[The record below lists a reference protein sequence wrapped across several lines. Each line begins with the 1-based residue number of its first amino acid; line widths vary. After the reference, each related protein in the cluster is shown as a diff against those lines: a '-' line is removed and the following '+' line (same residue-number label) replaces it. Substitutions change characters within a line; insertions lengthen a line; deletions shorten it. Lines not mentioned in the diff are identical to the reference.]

1 MAFQWE
7 MARAVGL
14 SKDEVDYF
22 RPLSSPEKVQD
33 SITAIPVNFEPHGDT
48 CHSVRTALRK
58 NRAHCIEGA
67 FVAACALMLHGRP
80 ALIMDFVADDDDDHV
95 LTLFRHGR
103 RWGAVS
109 KSNSLWLRW
118 RDPVYSS
125 LREIAMS
132 YFHEYGRGTRR
143 TLRSYSR
150 AFDLGDYDPR
160 QWITNSDHC
169 WDMAAALD
177 ECRHFRVLNRSQI
190 IRLRPREKIELHAD
204 QVKQYKK
211 NGTRRI

>member
-14 SKDEVDYF
+14 SRAERDYL

-33 SITAIPVNFEPHGDT
+33 FITAIPTNFEPHGDT
-48 CHSVRTALRK
+48 CHSVRTVLRK

-95 LTLFRHGR
+95 LALFRHAG

-118 RDPVYSS
+118 RDPVYRS
-125 LREIAMS
+125 LRELAMS
-132 YFHEYGRGTRR
+132 YFHEYGRGQRR

-150 AFDLGDYDPR
+150 AFNLGAYDTR
-160 QWITNSDHC
+160 QWVTNQDHC
-169 WDMAAALD
+169 WDMAGALND
-177 ECRHFRVLNRSQI
+177 CRHFRVLNRSQI
-190 IRLRPREKIELHAD
+190 IRLRPREQIERHAD

-211 NGTRRI
+211 NGTRHF